1 MEEINSIY
9 TILVAIITILG
20 SAAAWNYYENRAKEK
35 RESDLFIKNDC
46 RDRIDKL
53 EILLERASIE
63 KDEMRKKILEL
74 TASVSKLEVKVSFL
88 ENENERLKQL
98 K

>member
-20 SAAAWNYYENRAKEK
+20 SAAAWNYYENRAKER

-46 RDRIDKL
+46 KDRIDKL

-74 TASVSKLEVKVSFL
+74 TASISKLEVKVSFL